1 MMAETITLIKGK
13 GYREVESQIDWE
25 KIKRF
30 IYKTLVRLNY
40 LCIAWTAFSFSASFT
55 IAYIYFTH

>member
-1 MMAETITLIKGK
+1 MTPQTYTL
-13 GYREVESQIDWE
+13 REHP
-25 KIKRF
+25 KCKLKRLNRKAKN
-30 IYKTLVRLNY
+30 IMYKTLVRLNY